1 MWINYRIRVTL
12 TDTIILIGIVL
23 VFDKHMNLVLSETEK
38 HRRIKIKN
46 KKMIKKEK
54 NFLGLILVRW
64 DSVFIINRKPS
75 PWK

>member
-1 MWINYRIRVTL
+1 MNDYDFEIDVFVGGGV
-12 TDTIILIGIVL
+12 DLIFKTYVG
-23 VFDKHMNLVLSETEK
+23 EQ
-38 HRRIKIKN
+38 IKN

-54 NFLGLILVRW
+54 DFLGLILFRW

>member
-23 VFDKHMNLVLSETEK
+23 AFDKHMNLVLSETEK
-38 HRRIKIKN
+38 HRRKKIKN

-54 NFLGLILVRW
+54 DFLGLILFRW